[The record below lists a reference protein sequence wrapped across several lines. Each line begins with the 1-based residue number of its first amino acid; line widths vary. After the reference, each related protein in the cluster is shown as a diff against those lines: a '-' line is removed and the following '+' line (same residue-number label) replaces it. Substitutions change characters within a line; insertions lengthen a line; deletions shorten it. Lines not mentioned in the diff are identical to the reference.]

1 MTVGFCLSLA
11 PVAIAGSST
20 LITRGSSSFAVRA
33 SNGYEVS
40 VERFGHSV
48 SLVAGRA
55 HGFLSSAGYTVPS
68 RVSPDRIDANF
79 GKFGRVE
86 VEFETHRIHHG
97 PPLKKGCS
105 GRPETIRFGVFTG
118 VIRFRGERGYV
129 SLDAHRAHGRVSSG
143 SKEHCEL
150 RKSRSSGPLHAA
162 DARLPAPELTASEG
176 HDRLLSTWVE
186 PHSKSVVFEAATS
199 ERRGR
204 IEIFRTVEAAGKP
217 PTFAFADDLSM
228 ATLRPPRP
236 FDGEAT
242 FQRTPT
248 GPVWSG
254 PLTVTFPGRDD
265 VRFAGPRFDAEL
277 VREEV
282 WNPGRAE

>member
-1 MTVGFCLSLA
+1 V
-11 PVAIAGSST
+11 
-20 LITRGSSSFAVRA
+20 VRA
-33 SNGYEVS
+33 NNGYEVS

-48 SLVAGRA
+48 SLVAGRV
-55 HGFLSSAGYTVPS
+55 HGFLSSASYTVPS
-68 RVSPDRIDANF
+68 RISPDRIDASF

-86 VEFETHRIHHG
+86 VEFKTHRIKHG

-129 SLDAHRAHGRVSSG
+129 SVDTHRAFGRVSSG
-143 SKEHCEL
+143 SKEHCEF
-150 RKSRSSGPLHAA
+150 RGPRSSRSLQAT

-176 HDRLLSTWVE
+176 YDRLLSTWVE

-204 IEIFRTVEAAGKP
+204 IEIFRTVEAEGKP
-217 PTFAFADDLSM
+217 PTFSFADDLSM

-236 FDGEAT
+236 FAGEAS

-248 GPVWSG
+248 GRVWSG
-254 PLTVTFPGRDD
+254 SLTVTFPGRDD
-265 VRFAGPRFDAEL
+265 VRFAGPRFEAKL

-282 WNPGRAE
+282 WNPDRVE